1 MSVSF
6 IFLNEI
12 TLSDIDIDNIGSLVL
27 SDECKINLYETL
39 GNKTLDRRFVD
50 SFRIFGD
57 NIGCL
62 EPLLPF

>member
-57 NIGCL
+57 NIGG
-62 EPLLPF
+62 